1 MLIISIAFLVSAA
14 LLRFAFWYRKHII
27 NYVKKEQKAGE
38 VPAGTGPTGK
48 TETRMHNPLA
58 TIDDWFPDHGL
69 DDIRIKN

>member
-1 MLIISIAFLVSAA
+1 MITAAFIITALALAA
-14 LLRFAFWYRKHII
+14 AIWYRHYTI

-38 VPAGTGPTGK
+38 VPTGACPTGK

-69 DDIRIKN
+69 DSV